1 MIAKDGRGL
10 INAQQ
15 LKSALQCYGEPLENE
30 DLRDTESIAGWLR
43 NNEST
48 TGWLRDKESI
58 AGWPRDKD
66 SITGWLGLRTAPVRQ
81 WVAP

>member
-43 NNEST
+43 N
-48 TGWLRDKESI
+48 
-58 AGWPRDKD
+58 KD

>member
-30 DLRDTESIAGWLR
+30 DLR
-43 NNEST
+43 NKEST

-66 SITGWLGLRTAPVRQ
+66 SITGSEIFSDFKKIH
-81 WVAP
+81 